1 MTEPRPSCYRR
12 CPQRTSLSGAFRSLH
27 CLIYKVLA
35 PSASA
40 AERMLSYHAA
50 RLLSSSF
57 FNFFRSSFSA
67 CRRPSA
73 ALSDSSFILPEP
85 LEFVKLFFASLGSFF
100 SACPLAYRRSQTARL
115 FYQSFQSLS
124 STFFTL
130 LKTFLLS
137 RRHDRRVSDSL
148 LTIPEPSL
156 FVNSFFQVFSGFFKH
171 ALSSAVCLR
180 AAALLPRLP
189 LAPEHES
196 HGFPHFLRFTL
207 SIFPIYFY

>member
-85 LEFVKLFFASLGSFF
+85 LEFVKLFFR
-100 SACPLAYRRSQTARL
+100 SAW
-115 FYQSFQSLS
+115 
-124 STFFTL
+124 
-130 LKTFLLS
+130 K
-137 RRHDRRVSDSL
+137 
-148 LTIPEPSL
+148 
-156 FVNSFFQVFSGFFKH
+156 FFQ
-171 ALSSAVCLR
+171 
-180 AAALLPRLP
+180 RLP
-189 LAPEHES
+189 LGLPPLSDSPFILPELPEFVKHFFHFVENLFALPPARPPRFRQLAYYTRALPVCQQL
-196 HGFPHFLRFTL
+196 FPSFFR
-207 SIFPIYFY
+207 IF